1 MRSQEAGEGVQSF
14 EYKRSVCLLG
24 LCMGTTLC
32 VCVCLNTIVVLHSLH
47 LQLRDTGAKMMDL
60 LINIFIHFKI

>member
-1 MRSQEAGEGVQSF
+1 MCKALSIRDLSACWDSAWEQLC
-14 EYKRSVCLLG
+14 VCV
-24 LCMGTTLC
+24 C